1 MGDRAETSRRWK
13 AALRD
18 ASWLDARRVRAY
30 AIMLLIVYAA
40 MLVPPFLDATPG
52 AGERFPGVLG
62 GG

>member
-1 MGDRAETSRRWK
+1 MAGRFDTLRELR

-18 ASWLDARRVRAY
+18 GAWLDASRVRAY
-30 AIMLLIVYAA
+30 AIMLLIAYVA